1 MNTPMTPEQKIIA
14 IAEFEGWKLINSTG
28 QIPVGMKPPFDRPA
42 IECVDALPP
51 YLTSRD
57 AICGAVARLDDD
69 KNRVFSHMLRD
80 IVFGIKPEVGISHI
94 VDIRAEEITNMILA
108 TPAQL
113 ADALLLTLGYE
124 I

>member
-1 MNTPMTPEQKIIA
+1 MTPEQKQIA
-14 IAEFEGWKLINSTG
+14 IAEFDGY
-28 QIPVGMKPPFDRPA
+28 KPCPA
-42 IECVDALPP
+42 TKIWYALGPDEILAGYKDGIVAPIPP

-57 AICGAVARLDDD
+57 AICGAVARLDGD
-69 KNRVFSHMLRD
+69 KKRVFSHMLRD

>member
-1 MNTPMTPEQKIIA
+1 MTPEQKQIA
-14 IAEFEGWKLINSTG
+14 IAEFEGWKQISSG
-28 QIPVGMKPPFDRPA
+28 QWCKNIKDGV
-42 IECVDALPP
+42 IWSLPP

-69 KNRVFSHMLRD
+69 KKRVFSHMLRD
-80 IVFGIKPEVGISHI
+80 IVFGIKPEAGISHI
-94 VDIRAEEITNMILA
+94 VDIRAEEITNMLLA
-108 TPAQL
+108 TAAQL

>member
-1 MNTPMTPEQKIIA
+1 MNTSMTPEQKIII
-14 IAEFEGWKLINSTG
+14 IAEFDGY
-28 QIPVGMKPPFDRPA
+28 KPCPETR
-42 IECVDALPP
+42 VWYALGPDEILAGYKDGIVAPIPP

-57 AICGAVARLDDD
+57 AICGAVARLDDVRLREYA
-69 KNRVFSHMLRD
+69 KNLQEVCRQYCVGVVPDYQHDLRSLA
-80 IVFGIKPEVGISHI
+80 KL
-94 VDIRAEEITNMILA
+94 TLA